1 MKKFY
6 EEPEIVINEFSLTE
20 DILGNS
26 KVETDLQETVQ
37 EVTDTFDW

>member
-37 EVTDTFDW
+37 EVGPFDW

>member
-6 EEPEIVINEFSLTE
+6 EEPEMEISEFSLTE

-26 KVETDLQETVQ
+26 KEEGALVEATDE
-37 EVTDTFDW
+37 ESGWDW